1 MKDAPGWDELETWN
15 WLRRRAKTANGLRL
29 YRQIGIWN
37 LRSKRCNQPR
47 ELFSAPEWH
56 FWIRSKNCPDP
67 GRELWNL
74 NNGDPLFGSFLHLT
88 GVRFGRFLVIPGVA
102 HVKRGHFGW
111 KSEAG
116 IKSRVIFLGIFWGFL
131 TFPGIPEDFWEISD
145 NSWGFSVESPIC
157 KIWDLVVGGFQ
168 KS

>member
-1 MKDAPGWDELETWN
+1 MVMKDAPGWDELETWN
-15 WLRRRAKTANGLRL
+15 WLRRRAKTANGLRF

-56 FWIRSKNCPDP
+56 FWIRRKNCPDP

-74 NNGDPLFGSFLHLT
+74 NNGDSLFGSFLHPL
-88 GVRFGRFLVIPGVA
+88 GVRFRWISGHFWGLA
-102 HVKRGHFGW
+102 HVKSCHFGW

-116 IKSRVIFLGIFWGFL
+116 IKFLVIFLRFSRILWDVMGFL
-131 TFPGIPEDFWEISD
+131 RISEKSLRIPRDFR
-145 NSWGFSVESPIC
+145 
-157 KIWDLVVGGFQ
+157 
-168 KS
+168 